1 MDETLPKS
9 IRDDLIIFKND
20 TLKDIKQTEKTLL
33 DKFKDV
39 EFTIIQKI
47 EGFDQQFLQFNKK
60 MIEISSFIESLRDV
74 TNNINSLTSFKT
86 KSENTLIDLDI
97 KLKSLDKDSHNS
109 IFNIENIL
117 KSSVIYPGI
126 FGTNA
131 KFKTFHAFIDHILLY
146 ISQFRQFRDK
156 ITKEVNTNRTNAENS
171 LDLLKIQ
178 LDSAIEK
185 TQTLLNNEMT
195 NRDEKIQSE
204 FKLYDDKIRN
214 LRMENAKSFEDVQDR
229 IEHVRIKFNEKFDDI
244 NGKKDELFFK
254 YNVLEGNCSQNT
266 NDVKSLMEK
275 NLKINKIINEINYKV
290 ENINKEIEDNINNN
304 KKNKNN
310 KLPSRMMSASQDFRK
325 SRFKQHEGGLRNSFR
340 NHVNMDQLR
349 NNNDYKPNISKH
361 NNTSQNNENNKIT
374 NGWGKSQSYKRFSL
388 FNKNNMN
395 MQYKTINTDSNIS
408 EINFF
413 NKNNTLGNQK
423 SNNDSKRT
431 SFINL
436 TDKSTYANLNSS
448 NRFDKIKELKNL
460 TLSLEGDGDDIISSL
475 EQKNNN
481 NNNNIYKNDNNNNI
495 NNINVLENTINKTV
509 LKSKKKNSFISGFPR
524 IITNQGERI
533 IVCSHPVYHRDKFT
547 NIINPNILSAYNNIQ
562 NIQRNKKGSNIKL
575 NRNNNNQLNNII
587 NESKELENNANIAN
601 KNKITNLNNNETSK
615 ENNFFKTSINPN
627 NTVDKSKKEFKN
639 NKAKNK

>member
-156 ITKEVNTNRTNAENS
+156 ITKEVNTNRTNAENG

-460 TLSLEGDGDDIISSL
+460 TLSLEGDGGDIISSL

-481 NNNNIYKNDNNNNI
+481 NDNNIYKNDNNNNI

>member
-171 LDLLKIQ
+171 IDLLKIQ

-481 NNNNIYKNDNNNNI
+481 NNIYKNDNNNNI